1 MGTTY
6 TQEMMTEAMYNKL
19 ATLTALVDADSIVYR
34 SGFAADSQLKK
45 EYKETVNA
53 EATKEELA
61 AYLETVDY
69 THIALHNAKE
79 TLKGIASL
87 FDEQKMRVFL
97 TGKSNYRDDVASVK
111 QYKGNRDP
119 THKPK
124 YYKELRD
131 YLVSVWHAEV
141 VEGMEADDKVS
152 ILQWEAKDKS
162 TIIVSIDK
170 DLANTP
176 GHHYNQNRHEYK
188 YVTKTEADY
197 NFWKQVLT
205 GDATDNILGCAVMK
219 AGVYKTGKKAG
230 QSYIKRSGVG
240 PVEADTILARSEGQ
254 YSQAVLGE
262 YEKLYGENAYSAM
275 HENATLLWMQR
286 DHNINY
292 DGSLISEYEY
302 KEYDYGNSEEE
313 SSTEDCIEGQ
323 HPVGS
328 EQAQL
333 ADVAG

>member
-97 TGKSNYRDDVASVK
+97 TGKGNYREDVASLQ

-124 YYKELRD
+124 YYKQLRE
-131 YLVSVWHAEV
+131 YLMDIWQAEIV
-141 VEGMEADDKVS
+141 DGMEADDMVS
-152 ILQWEAKDKS
+152 IIQWAAKDKS

-188 YVTKTEADY
+188 YVTKTEADL
-197 NFWKQVLT
+197 NFWKQVAT
-205 GDATDNILGCAVMK
+205 GDATDHIPGLK
-219 AGVYKTGKKAG
+219 
-230 QSYIKRSGVG
+230 GVG
-240 PVEADTILARSEGQ
+240 PKTVEKWAVDAGYNPSLLEERVRQEYDKRFGDRA
-254 YSQAVLGE
+254 QAVL
-262 YEKLYGENAYSAM
+262 
-275 HENATLLWMQR
+275 HENASLLWIQR
-286 DHNINY
+286 VEGINY
-292 DGSLISEYEY
+292 DGSKLSDYQYEVYEY
-302 KEYDYGNSEEE
+302 GNEEE
-313 SSTEDCIEGQ
+313 SDSTGPGVLGSDDSQLPDVEGR
-323 HPVGS
+323 VD
-328 EQAQL
+328 A
-333 ADVAG
+333 

>member
-34 SGFAADSQLKK
+34 SGFAADGQLKK

-61 AYLETVDY
+61 AYLETLDY

-97 TGKSNYRDDVASVK
+97 TGKGNYREDVASLQ

-124 YYKELRD
+124 YYKQLRE
-131 YLVSVWHAEV
+131 YLMDIWQAEIV
-141 VEGMEADDKVS
+141 DGMEADDMVS
-152 ILQWEAKDKS
+152 IIQWAAKDKS

-188 YVTKTEADY
+188 YVTKTEADL
-197 NFWKQVLT
+197 NFWKQVAT
-205 GDATDNILGCAVMK
+205 GDATDHIPGLK
-219 AGVYKTGKKAG
+219 
-230 QSYIKRSGVG
+230 GVG
-240 PVEADTILARSEGQ
+240 PKTVEKWAVDAGYNPSLLEERVRQEYDKRFGDRA
-254 YSQAVLGE
+254 QAVL
-262 YEKLYGENAYSAM
+262 
-275 HENATLLWMQR
+275 HENASLLWIQR
-286 DHNINY
+286 VEGINY
-292 DGSLISEYEY
+292 DGSKLSDYQYEVYEY
-302 KEYDYGNSEEE
+302 GNEEE
-313 SSTEDCIEGQ
+313 SDSTGPGVLGSDDSQLPDVEGR
-323 HPVGS
+323 VD
-328 EQAQL
+328 A
-333 ADVAG
+333 

>member
-45 EYKETVNA
+45 EYKETVSA

-61 AYLETVDY
+61 AYLQAVDY

-97 TGKSNYRDDVASVK
+97 TGKGNYREDVASLQ

-119 THKPK
+119 THKPR
-124 YYKELRD
+124 YYQEIRD
-131 YLVSVWHAEV
+131 YLCDVWDAEV
-141 VEGMEADDKVS
+141 VQGMEADDMVS

-188 YVTKTEADY
+188 YVTKTEADL
-197 NFWKQVLT
+197 NFWKQVGT
-205 GDATDNILGCAVMK
+205 GDATDHIPGLK
-219 AGVYKTGKKAG
+219 
-230 QSYIKRSGVG
+230 GVG
-240 PVEADTILARSEGQ
+240 PKTVEKWEIAAEYNPALLEQRVREEYAKRFGDEAYTIL
-254 YSQAVLGE
+254 
-262 YEKLYGENAYSAM
+262 

-286 DHNINY
+286 VPNVNY
-292 DGSLISEYEY
+292 DGSLISDYEY
-302 KEYDYGNSEEE
+302 KEYEYGNEEE
-313 SSTEDCIEGQ
+313 SDSGPGVLGSDDSQLPDVEGR
-323 HPVGS
+323 
-328 EQAQL
+328 
-333 ADVAG
+333 VAA